1 MLPAVKQEIVN
12 ALRAALT
19 NALGDMPRDVAQNA
33 AITLERPKQAA
44 HGDLACNIA
53 MQLAKPLKK
62 NPRDLAQAIIAA
74 LRADGA
80 AAHSIESAEIAGPG
94 FINLRIAPAAKRRVI
109 GEILA
114 QGAAFGRVSAAAGS
128 HDAGAG
134 KLLVEFVS
142 ANPTGP
148 LHVGHGRQAALGDAL
163 CNLFDTQGYA
173 VTREFYYNDAG
184 VQIANLAIS
193 VQARGRGFKPGDAQW
208 PEAAYNGE
216 YIADIAADFL
226 AEKSA
231 TAADM
236 TVTASGDINDL
247 DSIRHFAVAYL
258 RHEQDGDLKLFGV
271 AFDHYFLESSL
282 YQDGKVAA
290 TVSAL
295 GAAGK
300 TFEEGGA
307 LWLKTTDYGDDKDR
321 VMKKSDGSYTYF
333 VPDVAYHLGKWQ
345 RGFAKAVNVQGSD
358 HHGTIARVRAGLQ
371 AVSAHEGLGIPQ
383 AYPDYV
389 LHKMV
394 TVMKG
399 GEEVKISKRAGSY
412 VTLRDLI
419 EMSGNGDV
427 ARGRDAVRFFLISRK
442 ADTEFVFDVDLA
454 QKSTDEN
461 PVYYVQYAHA
471 RICSVLREGG
481 AGLAAAMAG
490 APPAASAGGAAAA
503 AAAMT
508 TATATAALKALTGAG
523 LEALS
528 PLSHARELALMQK
541 LAEYPALL
549 QTAANDLAPHDLAF
563 YLRDLAGEF
572 HSLYNE
578 RELRVLSAPD
588 PVKIARLA
596 LYAATAQVI
605 ANGLALIG
613 VSAPASM

>member
-1 MLPAVKQEIVN
+1 MLPAVKQEIIN

-19 NALGDMPRDVAQNA
+19 NALGDSAEA
-33 AITLERPKQAA
+33 AASASITLERPKQAA

-74 LRADGA
+74 LRADSA
-80 AAHSIESAEIAGPG
+80 AAHSIESVEIAGPG
-94 FINLRIAPAAKRRVI
+94 FINLRIAPAAKRGVI
-109 GEILA
+109 GDIFA
-114 QGAAFGRVSAAAGS
+114 QGAAFGRAPAAAGS
-128 HDAGAG
+128 AGA
-134 KLLVEFVS
+134 LLVEFVS

-193 VQARGRGFKPGDAQW
+193 VQARCRGFKPGDAQW

-226 AEKSA
+226 AKKSA
-231 TAADM
+231 TAADLM
-236 TVTASGDINDL
+236 VTASGDVNDL
-247 DSIRHFAVAYL
+247 ESIRHFAVAYL
-258 RHEQDGDLKLFGV
+258 RHEQDGDLTLFGV
-271 AFDHYFLESSL
+271 GFDHYFLESSL
-282 YQDGKVAA
+282 YQDGKVEAA
-290 TVSAL
+290 VSTL
-295 GAAGK
+295 TAAGK
-300 TFEEGGA
+300 TFEDGGA

-371 AVSAHEGLGIPQ
+371 AVSAHQGLGIPPTF
-383 AYPDYV
+383 PDYV

-399 GEEVKISKRAGSY
+399 GVEVKISKRAGSY

-454 QKSTDEN
+454 QKNTDEN

-481 AGLAAAMAG
+481 MEVAAGAAAG
-490 APPAASAGGAAAA
+490 AAASTAASANAAADAAAA
-503 AAAMT
+503 ASAA
-508 TATATAALKALTGAG
+508 AAGLKALAGAG
-523 LEALS
+523 LEALA
-528 PLSHARELALMQK
+528 PLSHVRELALMQK

-549 QTAANDLAPHDLAF
+549 QAAASDLAPHDLAF